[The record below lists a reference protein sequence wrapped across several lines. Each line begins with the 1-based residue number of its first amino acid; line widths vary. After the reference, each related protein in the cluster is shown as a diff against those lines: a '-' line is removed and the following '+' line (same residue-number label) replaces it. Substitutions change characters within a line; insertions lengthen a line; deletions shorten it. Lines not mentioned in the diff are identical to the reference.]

1 MIIILRTKYK
11 CYNMVALST
20 CDYDYHFIV
29 NVDGQWY
36 NKMGG
41 ARLEYVDTSYVL
53 SQKWPSSFSHNSET
67 IFFAIKKDWYR

>member
-1 MIIILRTKYK
+1 
-11 CYNMVALST
+11 MVALST

-41 ARLEYVDTSYVL
+41 ARLEYVDALL
-53 SQKWPSSFSHNSET
+53 SRIIPKLFSLQLKR
-67 IFFAIKKDWYR
+67 IGIDK